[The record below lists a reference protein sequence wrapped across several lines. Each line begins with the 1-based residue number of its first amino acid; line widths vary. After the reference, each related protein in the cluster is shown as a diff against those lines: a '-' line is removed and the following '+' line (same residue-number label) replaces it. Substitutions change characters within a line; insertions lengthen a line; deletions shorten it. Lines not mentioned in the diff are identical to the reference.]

1 MVGITGLFLLVFLV
15 HPQPPQLAAG
25 TSAPQITL
33 QSVGGAA
40 MNANAAA
47 AHHALVVEF
56 IETTCETCQRNA
68 AVLCSLAARFPQ
80 DVFVAVDAGG
90 ESAAAVA
97 GFAAAHEPA
106 GCRVTLLLDPGLKV
120 THAYEAAVV
129 PTVYVVDSSGKIAYG
144 GVGSDGI
151 AGLAAVLQR
160 LG

>member
-1 MVGITGLFLLVFLV
+1 MLGIAGLFLLVFFV

-25 TSAPQITL
+25 TTAPAIVLHT
-33 QSVGGAA
+33 VAGASL
-40 MNANAAA
+40 NANAAA

-56 IETTCETCQRNA
+56 IETSCETCQRNA
-68 AVLCSLAARFPQ
+68 PVVCALAARFSH
-80 DVFVAVDAGG
+80 DVFVGVDAGA

-106 GCRVTLLLDPGLKV
+106 GCPVTLLLDPGLSV